1 MAPVGEADVAGG
13 VEPGGAGH
21 RGAAALR
28 EQPTAPRTPR
38 ATRTREAVVDGLL
51 ALLDEGN
58 LRPTAR
64 EVAAR
69 AGVSL
74 RSVYVHFDDVEALF
88 LAAAVRHRERVEQVR
103 GELDTAG
110 SLEERLRAFVDRKA
124 RTLEVSPNVRRAGLL
139 HEPFS
144 PSIREVFALIRRI
157 TRHELEEVFA
167 PELADAGSPEG
178 RFQRTAIA
186 VASGATAWDDMRT
199 RDRLSVEE
207 AKEVMYGLVHRVLR
221 AP

>member
-1 MAPVGEADVAGG
+1 MGEADVAGG
-13 VEPGGAGH
+13 AEPGGGSP
-21 RGAAALR
+21 RGEAAVQ

-88 LAAAVRHRERVEQVR
+88 LAAALRHRERVEKVR
-103 GELDTAG
+103 GELLTTG

-124 RTLEVSPNVRRAGLL
+124 RILEVSPNVRRSGNL

-144 PSIREVFALIRRI
+144 PSIREVLILVHRLV
-157 TRHELEEVFA
+157 RHELEEAFA
-167 PELADAGSPEG
+167 PELAPSGSAAGK
-178 RFQRTAIA
+178 FQRRAIA
-186 VASGATAWDDMRT
+186 VACSAAAWDEMRI
-199 RDRLSVEE
+199 RDHLPVEE
-207 AKEVMYGLVHRVLR
+207 AKEVMYGLIHRVLKE
-221 AP
+221 